1 MRNFTHRWPQ
11 APLPKIGKI
20 FPVSKKR
27 KGSLPPLP
35 PLVTRLNQISDKAKK
50 KTKNHNLDMERLLDL
65 RTWCSNN
72 LIIGYF
78 NINNLR
84 NEITQWMEVYR
95 KTAINLLCRDEI
107 KLDASFTAWKL
118 PVFGIILVRIFPHL
132 DWIRR
137 NTSYLSVFSPNVGK
151 CKPE

>member
-11 APLPKIGKI
+11 ALLPKIGKI

-27 KGSLPPLP
+27 KRSLPPLP

-50 KTKNHNLDMERLLDL
+50 KKKHHNLDIERLLDL
-65 RTWCSNN
+65 RTWYSNN
-72 LIIGYF
+72 LIIGYLS
-78 NINNLR
+78 INNLR
-84 NEITQWMEVYR
+84 NEITQWREVYR

-107 KLDASFTAWKL
+107 KLDASFAAWKV
-118 PVFGIILVRIFPHL
+118 PIFGVILVRIFPHL

-137 NTSYLSVFSPNVGK
+137 NTSYLSVFSPNAGK
-151 CKPE
+151 CEPE

>member
-11 APLPKIGKI
+11 ALLPKIGKI

-27 KGSLPPLP
+27 KRSLPPLP

-50 KTKNHNLDMERLLDL
+50 KKKHHNLDIERLLDL
-65 RTWCSNN
+65 RTWYSNN
-72 LIIGYF
+72 LIIGYLS
-78 NINNLR
+78 INNLR
-84 NEITQWMEVYR
+84 NEITQWREVYR

-107 KLDASFTAWKL
+107 KLDASFAAWKV
-118 PVFGIILVRIFPHL
+118 PIFGVILVGIFPHL

-137 NTSYLSVFSPNVGK
+137 NTSYLSVFSPNAGK
-151 CKPE
+151 CEPE